1 MQMLDQPQD
10 IAAWLRASVTGALH
24 CDSRRLQPGDGFVA
38 WPGAATDGR
47 RYVNA
52 ALAAGAV
59 AALVEREGVEAF
71 GLDDSRVLAVPDLK
85 AKAGAVASAFS
96 GQPSAE
102 LDVLAITGTNGKTSC
117 AWWTAQLLSVCARP
131 CAVVGTLGMGQPGTP
146 LTPTGLTTPDPVMLQ
161 QQLRSFV
168 DEGLKAC
175 AIEASS
181 IGLVEGRLNATRV
194 RVAVFTNFTQDHLDF
209 HGSMDAYWEAKAAL
223 FDWPGLAAA
232 VVNSDDVHG
241 AQLARRLVRTG
252 LDLWTVGIESTARL
266 NAVDIRF
273 THAGMAF
280 AVVERDAHGRELDR
294 HSLQVPLVGRYN
306 VSNLLCVLASAR
318 ALGVSLQQAVKAC
331 GALTPVP
338 GRMEQADAAS
348 ADQPL
353 VVVDYAHTP
362 DALQK
367 ALQALQPLVTR
378 RGGAL
383 WVVVGCGGDR
393 DAGKRPLM
401 AAVAER
407 EAAHAVLTS
416 DNPRSEDPIH
426 ILGQMV
432 AGLSHPDAV
441 LMEPDRAVAIA
452 LTVARAQAADVVLI
466 AGKGHEDYQDVQ
478 GVKTPFSDLVHARQA
493 LAARAAQGATA

>member
-1 MQMLDQPQD
+1 MRKLDQPRD
-10 IAAWLRASVTGALH
+10 IAVWLRTAVTGSLQ

-38 WPGAATDGR
+38 WPGAATDCR
-47 RYVNA
+47 RYVSA
-52 ALAAGAV
+52 ALASGAV
-59 AALVEREGVEAF
+59 ASLVEFDGAHAF
-71 GLDDSRVLAVPDLK
+71 ALEDDRVLSVPGLK
-85 AKAGAVASAFS
+85 AKAGAIASEFH
-96 GQPSAE
+96 GHPSAA
-102 LDVLAITGTNGKTSC
+102 LDVIAITGTNGKTSC

-146 LTPTGLTTPDPVMLQ
+146 LVPTGLTTPDPVMLQ
-161 QQLRSFV
+161 QQLRAFV
-168 DEGLKAC
+168 TEGLKAC

-181 IGLVEGRLNATRV
+181 IGLVEGRLNATKV

-232 VVNSDDVHG
+232 VVNTDDARG
-241 AQLARRLVRTG
+241 AQLAGHLAERQ
-252 LDLWTVGIESTARL
+252 LDLWTVGIESSARL
-266 NAVDIRF
+266 SAVGVSF

-280 AVVERDAHGRELDR
+280 AVVERDAQGAELDR

-306 VSNLLCVLASAR
+306 VSNLLCVIASAR

-338 GRMEQADAAS
+338 GRMEQAEAAA

-353 VVVDYAHTP
+353 VLVDYAHTP
-362 DALQK
+362 DALEK
-367 ALQALQPLVTR
+367 ALQALQPLVAQ

-407 EAAHAVLTS
+407 EAAHAVFTS

-432 AGLSHPDAV
+432 AGLSHPGAALV
-441 LMEPDRAVAIA
+441 EPDRAAAIA
-452 LTVARAQAADVVLI
+452 QAVARAQAADVVLI
-466 AGKGHEDYQDVQ
+466 AGKGHEDYQDAK
-478 GVKTPFSDLVHARQA
+478 GLKTPFSDRIQARQA
-493 LAARAAQGATA
+493 LAAQARQGASA

>member
-1 MQMLDQPQD
+1 MHTLDQPHD
-10 IAAWLRASVTGALH
+10 IAAWLRASVTGTLQ
-24 CDSRRLQPGDGFVA
+24 CDSRRSRPGDGFVA

-47 RYVNA
+47 RYVHA
-52 ALAAGAV
+52 ALASGAV
-59 AALVEREGVEAF
+59 AALVERDGVEAF
-71 GLDDSRVLAVPDLK
+71 GLEDPRVLAVPALK
-85 AKAGAVASAFS
+85 TKAGAIASEFCDH
-96 GQPSAE
+96 PSAA

-146 LTPTGLTTPDPVMLQ
+146 LAPTGLTTPDPVMLQ

-168 DEGLKAC
+168 NEGLKAC

-209 HGSMDAYWEAKAAL
+209 HGSMDAYWDAKAAL
-223 FDWPGLAAA
+223 FDWPGLVAA
-232 VVNSDDVHG
+232 VVNTDDARG
-241 AQLARRLVRTG
+241 AQLAGQLAGRE
-252 LDLWTVGIESTARL
+252 LDLWTVGIESRARL
-266 NAVDIRF
+266 SAVDVQF
-273 THAGMAF
+273 TAAGMAF
-280 AVVERDAHGRELDR
+280 AVVERDAQSQELDR

-338 GRMEQADAAS
+338 GRMEQAEAAT

-353 VVVDYAHTP
+353 MLVDYAHTP
-362 DALQK
+362 DALEK
-367 ALQALQPLVTR
+367 ALHALQPLAAR
-378 RGGAL
+378 RGGDL

-407 EAAHAVLTS
+407 EAAHVVLTS
-416 DNPRSEDPIH
+416 DNPRSEDPVH
-426 ILGQMV
+426 ILGQMLV
-432 AGLSHPDAV
+432 GLTNPGAALV
-441 LMEPDRAVAIA
+441 EPDRAAAIA
-452 LTVARAQAADVVLI
+452 MSAARAQAADVVLI
-466 AGKGHEDYQDVQ
+466 AGKGHEDYQDIQ

-493 LAARAAQGATA
+493 LAARAAQGAPA

>member
-1 MQMLDQPQD
+1 MQMLDQPQE
-10 IAAWLRASVTGALH
+10 IAAWLRARVTGSLQ

-52 ALAAGAV
+52 ALASGAV

-71 GLDDSRVLAVPDLK
+71 GLDDSRLLAVPDLK
-85 AKAGAVASAFS
+85 SKAGAVASAFCD
-96 GQPSAE
+96 QPSAA

-131 CAVVGTLGMGQPGTP
+131 CAVVGTLGMGQPGSV

-161 QQLRSFV
+161 QQLRRFV
-168 DEGLKAC
+168 DVGLKAC

-181 IGLVEGRLNATRV
+181 IGLVEGRLNATQV
-194 RVAVFTNFTQDHLDF
+194 RVSVFTNFTQDHLDF
-209 HGSMDAYWEAKAAL
+209 HGSMEAYWEAKAAL
-223 FDWPGLAAA
+223 FDWPGLASA
-232 VVNSDDVHG
+232 VVNTDDVRG
-241 AQLARRLVRTG
+241 AHLADRLAGRKF
-252 LDLWTVGIESTARL
+252 DLWTVGIEAPARL
-266 NAVDIRF
+266 NAVDIQF

-280 AVVERDAHGRELDR
+280 SVVERDTQGKELDR

-338 GRMEQADAAS
+338 GRMEQAEPAAV
-348 ADQPL
+348 DQPL
-353 VVVDYAHTP
+353 VLVDYAHTP
-362 DALQK
+362 DALEK
-367 ALQALQPLVTR
+367 ALQALQPLVAQR
-378 RGGAL
+378 NGAL

-416 DNPRSEDPIH
+416 DNPRSEDPVH
-426 ILGQMV
+426 ILGQMLV
-432 AGLSHPDAV
+432 GLTNPGAALV
-441 LMEPDRAVAIA
+441 EPDRAAAIA
-452 LTVARAQAADVVLI
+452 MTVARAQAADVVLI
-466 AGKGHEDYQDVQ
+466 AGKGHEDHQDIR

-493 LAARAAQGATA
+493 LTARAAQGALA

>member
-1 MQMLDQPQD
+1 MQTMDQARD
-10 IAAWLRASVTGALH
+10 VAAWLRTTVTGALH

-59 AALVEREGVEAF
+59 AALVELDGVEAF
-71 GLDDSRVLAVPDLK
+71 GLEDARVLAVPGLK
-85 AKAGAVASAFS
+85 AQAGAIANEFH
-96 GQPSAE
+96 GRPSAA

-117 AWWTAQLLSVCARP
+117 AWWTAQLLSVCARS
-131 CAVVGTLGMGQPGTP
+131 CAVVGTLGMGQPGSA
-146 LTPTGLTTPDPVMLQ
+146 LVPTGLTTPDPVMLQ
-161 QQLRSFV
+161 QQLRAFV

-181 IGLVEGRLNATRV
+181 IGLVEGRLNATQV

-209 HGSMDAYWEAKAAL
+209 HGSMDAYWDAKAAL

-232 VVNSDDVHG
+232 VINIDDARG
-241 AQLARRLVRTG
+241 ARLADPLAGRA
-252 LDLWTVGIESTARL
+252 LDLWTVGIESPARL
-266 NAVDIRF
+266 NAVNVSF

-280 AVVERDAHGRELDR
+280 DVVERDAQGAELDR

-338 GRMEQADAAS
+338 GRMEQAEAAA

-353 VVVDYAHTP
+353 VLVDYAHTP
-362 DALQK
+362 DALDK
-367 ALQALQPLVTR
+367 ALQALQPLVSQ

-407 EAAHAVLTS
+407 EAAHVVLTS

-426 ILGQMV
+426 ILGQMIV
-432 AGLSHPDAV
+432 GLSQPGAALV
-441 LMEPDRAVAIA
+441 EPDRAAAIA
-452 LTVARAQAADVVLI
+452 MAVARAQAADVVLI
-466 AGKGHEDYQDVQ
+466 AGKGHEDYQDIH
-478 GVKTPFSDLVHARQA
+478 GVKTPFSDRVHARLA
-493 LAARAAQGATA
+493 LAARAAQGAPA

>member
-1 MQMLDQPQD
+1 MKTMDQPRD
-10 IAAWLRASVTGALH
+10 VAAWLRATVTGALH

-47 RYVNA
+47 RYVSA
-52 ALAAGAV
+52 ALASGAV
-59 AALVEREGVEAF
+59 AALVERDGVEAF
-71 GLDDSRVLAVPDLK
+71 DLNDARVLSVPDLK
-85 AKAGAVASAFS
+85 VQAGAIASEFCDH
-96 GQPSAE
+96 PSTA

-131 CAVVGTLGMGQPGTP
+131 CAVVGTLGMGQPGSV
-146 LTPTGLTTPDPVMLQ
+146 LVPTGLTTPDPVMLH

-168 DEGLKAC
+168 DEGMKAC

-181 IGLVEGRLNATRV
+181 IGLVEGRLNATQV

-209 HGSMDAYWEAKAAL
+209 HGSMDAYWQAKAAL

-232 VVNSDDVHG
+232 VVNADDVRG
-241 AQLARRLVRTG
+241 AELASRLAQRD
-252 LDLWTVGIESTARL
+252 LDLWTVGIELSARL
-266 NAVDIRF
+266 NAVDITF
-273 THAGMAF
+273 TRAGMAF
-280 AVVERDAHGRELDR
+280 AVVERDAQGAELER

-306 VSNLLCVLASAR
+306 VSNLLCVIAAAR
-318 ALGVSLQQAVKAC
+318 ALGVTLQQAVKAC
-331 GALTPVP
+331 AALTPVP
-338 GRMEQADAAS
+338 GRMEQAEAGAV
-348 ADQPL
+348 DQPL
-353 VVVDYAHTP
+353 VLVDYAHTP
-362 DALQK
+362 DALDK
-367 ALQALQPLVTR
+367 ALQALQPLAAQ

-407 EAAHAVLTS
+407 EAAQAVLTS

-432 AGLSHPDAV
+432 AGLSRPGAALV
-441 LMEPDRAVAIA
+441 EPDRAAAIA
-452 LTVARAQAADVVLI
+452 LAVARAQAADVVLI
-466 AGKGHEDYQDVQ
+466 AGKGHEDYQDVM
-478 GVKTPFSDLVHARQA
+478 GVKSPFSDLVQARQA
-493 LAARAAQGATA
+493 LAARAAHGAHA

>member
-1 MQMLDQPQD
+1 MKTMDQPQD
-10 IAAWLRASVTGALH
+10 VAAWLRATVTGTLH

-47 RYVNA
+47 RYVSG
-52 ALAAGAV
+52 ALASGAV
-59 AALVEREGVEAF
+59 AALVEQDGVETFA
-71 GLDDSRVLAVPDLK
+71 LDDVRVLAVPDLK
-85 AKAGAVASAFS
+85 AQAGAIASGFCDH
-96 GQPSAE
+96 PSAA

-131 CAVVGTLGMGQPGTP
+131 CAVVGTLGMGQPGSM
-146 LTPTGLTTPDPVMLQ
+146 LVPTGLTTPDPVMLQ
-161 QQLRSFV
+161 QQLRCFV
-168 DEGLKAC
+168 NEGLKAC

-181 IGLVEGRLNATRV
+181 IGLIEGRLNATQV

-232 VVNSDDVHG
+232 VINTDDVRV
-241 AQLARRLVRTG
+241 AELASRVALRH
-252 LDLWTVGIESTARL
+252 LDLWTVGIDSTARL
-266 NAVDIRF
+266 NAVDITF
-273 THAGMAF
+273 TRTGMAF
-280 AVVERDAHGRELDR
+280 GVVERDLQGAELER
-294 HSLQVPLVGRYN
+294 HTLQVPLVGRYN
-306 VSNLLCVLASAR
+306 VSNLLCVLAAAR
-318 ALGVSLQQAVKAC
+318 SLGISLQQAVKAC

-338 GRMEQADAAS
+338 GRMEQAEATAI
-348 ADQPL
+348 DQPL
-353 VVVDYAHTP
+353 VLVDYAHTP
-362 DALQK
+362 DALDK
-367 ALQALQPLVTR
+367 ALQALQPLAAQ

-432 AGLSHPDAV
+432 AGLSHPGAALV
-441 LMEPDRAVAIA
+441 EPDRAAAIA
-452 LTVARAQAADVVLI
+452 LAVARAQAADVVLI
-466 AGKGHEDYQDVQ
+466 AGKGHEDYQDVM
-478 GVKTPFSDLVHARQA
+478 GVKKPFSDLVQARHALTR
-493 LAARAAQGATA
+493 RAAQGAYA

>member
-1 MQMLDQPQD
+1 MRTMDRPQD

-24 CDSRRLQPGDGFVA
+24 CDSRRLQSGDGFVA

-52 ALAAGAV
+52 ALASGAV
-59 AALVEREGVEAF
+59 AALVERDGVEAF
-71 GLDDSRVLAVPDLK
+71 ALDDARVLSVPDLK
-85 AKAGAVASAFS
+85 TKAGAIASEFS
-96 GQPSAE
+96 DHPSAA

-117 AWWTAQLLSVCARP
+117 AWWSAQLLSVCARP

-146 LTPTGLTTPDPVMLQ
+146 LVPTGLTTPDPVMLQ

-181 IGLVEGRLNATRV
+181 IGLVEGRLNATQV

-209 HGSMDAYWEAKAAL
+209 HGSMDAYWDAKAAL

-232 VVNSDDVHG
+232 VVNTDDARG
-241 AQLARRLVRTG
+241 AQLAHRLVGRE
-252 LDLWTVGIESTARL
+252 LDLWTVGIESPARL
-266 NAVDIRF
+266 NAVDIQF
-273 THAGMAF
+273 THTGMAF
-280 AVVERDAHGRELDR
+280 AVVERDAQGTELER
-294 HSLQVPLVGRYN
+294 HSLQVPMVGRYN

-338 GRMEQADAAS
+338 GRMEQADAAVT
-348 ADQPL
+348 DQPL
-353 VVVDYAHTP
+353 VLVDYAHTP
-362 DALQK
+362 DALEK
-367 ALQALQPLVTR
+367 ALQALQPLAAR
-378 RGGAL
+378 RAGAL
-383 WVVVGCGGDR
+383 WVVVGCGGNR
-393 DAGKRPLM
+393 DASKRPLM

-407 EAAHAVLTS
+407 EATQAVLTS

-432 AGLSHPDAV
+432 AGLSHPGSALV
-441 LMEPDRAVAIA
+441 EPDRAAAIA
-452 LTVARAQAADVVLI
+452 MAVARAQAADVVLI
-466 AGKGHEDYQDVQ
+466 AGKGHEDYQDAK

-493 LAARAAQGATA
+493 LAARAAQGAPA

>member
-1 MQMLDQPQD
+1 MQAMDQPRD
-10 IAAWLRASVTGALH
+10 VAVWLRTSVTGELH
-24 CDSRRLQPGDGFVA
+24 CDSRRLQTGDGFVA

-47 RYVNA
+47 RFVNA
-52 ALAAGAV
+52 ALASGAV
-59 AALVEREGVEAF
+59 AALVELDGVDAF
-71 GLDDSRVLAVPDLK
+71 DLADARVLAVPGLK
-85 AKAGAVASAFS
+85 TQAGAIASEFCDH
-96 GQPSAE
+96 PSAT

-146 LTPTGLTTPDPVMLQ
+146 LVPTGLTTPDPVMLQ
-161 QQLRSFV
+161 QQLRAFV
-168 DEGLKAC
+168 DQGLKAC

-181 IGLVEGRLNATRV
+181 IGLVEGRLNATQV

-209 HGSMDAYWEAKAAL
+209 HGSMDAYWDAKAAL

-232 VVNSDDVHG
+232 VVNTDDARG
-241 AQLARRLVRTG
+241 AQLAEQLVGRA
-252 LDLWTVGIESTARL
+252 LDLWTVGIDSPARL
-266 NAVDIRF
+266 NAMNVSF

-280 AVVERDAHGRELDR
+280 DVVERNTQGAELDR

-306 VSNLLCVLASAR
+306 VSNLLCVLGSAR

-338 GRMEQADAAS
+338 GRMEQAEAAC

-353 VVVDYAHTP
+353 VLVDYAHTP
-362 DALQK
+362 DALEK
-367 ALQALQPLVTR
+367 ALQALQPLVAQ

-407 EAAHAVLTS
+407 EATHTVLTS

-432 AGLSHPDAV
+432 VGLSQPGAALV
-441 LMEPDRAVAIA
+441 EPDRAAAIGMA
-452 LTVARAQAADVVLI
+452 VARAQAADVVLI
-466 AGKGHEDYQDVQ
+466 AGKGHEDYQDIK
-478 GVKTPFSDLVHARQA
+478 GVKTPFSDLVHARRA
-493 LAARAAQGATA
+493 LAARAAQGAPA